1 MKINKSKLFELYMN
15 KVSEI
20 SETCDWKSEF
30 GPEEIVN
37 LIAEILENN
46 PYLVVFPDVTEP
58 WKETERDDEVKGLKS
73 CEQCGEN
80 AWDGYIFHSCGL
92 KEI

>member
-1 MKINKSKLFELYMN
+1 MN

-37 LIAEILENN
+37 LIAEIIENN
-46 PYLVVFPDVTEP
+46 NELIKSEP
-58 WKETERDDEVKGLKS
+58 KDYQPKTNYYPPNKLND
-73 CEQCGEN
+73 
-80 AWDGYIFHSCGL
+80 
-92 KEI
+92 